1 MKHLNKY
8 NESNSNIKKVDPVL
22 ISLKYFDINALL
34 DGLESERPG
43 IKSRLKKWISEYHD
57 LNNGV
62 KSINLFYYGIGD
74 EYPNSYLTKYPDEL
88 DHCKKIHPEAFKEG
102 SDEKDIRLDLNLI
115 WSVYQEEI
123 GDDVGS
129 FKIR

>member
-1 MKHLNKY
+1 MKHLKKY
-8 NESNSNIKKVDPVL
+8 NESNSNIKKVNPTS

-43 IKSRLKKWISEYHD
+43 IKTRLKKWISEYHD

-74 EYPNSYLTKYPDEL
+74 EYPNLYLTKYPDEL

-102 SDEKDIRLDLNLI
+102 SDEKDIRIDLNLI
-115 WSVYQEEI
+115 WSVYQDEI
-123 GDDVGS
+123 GDDVES